1 MSQSFD
7 LGVARVI
14 GQEIVDIEFNE
25 EDNYIRLNFGG
36 PLSYYIQDDGQ
47 SCCELRY
54 MKTDDDVKSLIGGSI
69 VSITIKDGPDI
80 EDDGE
85 THEQQFLEIQTTN
98 GLATFSNHNE
108 HNGYYGGFWVTIEER

>member
-1 MSQSFD
+1 MVATFLGKTKMTCSFD
-7 LGVARVI
+7 LRVARII

-54 MKTDDDVKSLIGGSI
+54 MKTDDDPLLLRQLMPYK
-69 VSITIKDGPDI
+69 
-80 EDDGE
+80 
-85 THEQQFLEIQTTN
+85 
-98 GLATFSNHNE
+98 
-108 HNGYYGGFWVTIEER
+108 